1 MRHSIFI
8 LLIISSIISA
18 FTQTI
23 KFESGQIH
31 LHNGEKKEGLIAGE
45 FQLSEPKGLYFK
57 PTEDAKEEYLAYAA
71 IKEVRLGEQLRYITH
86 CDQPQ
91 GQKQCY
97 WLQIMVQGQASL
109 YLSGANNKLYFF
121 EENGVFT
128 PIQYKTLPGLVN
140 LLKKN
145 CDGFLPNSNPKLDK
159 KSMIDLVT
167 QYNDCKKNGTQTQ
180 TYYNP
185 VPPKFYWGPKL
196 GINDG
201 NAYIFETP
209 FYHITDYRGK
219 PNVSIGVVLNLQTKS
234 NWAVAS
240 ELNYLSRN
248 ITNDTFN
255 FGSLTDPNLQTLKAK
270 LSYLELPLFIQ
281 YRFLKG
287 KIKPYLQ
294 GGVHTLFPIKR
305 SFLNQSLT
313 DPSRPPIAD
322 PSTKFTGLGFGY
334 SFAAGLQMQLT
345 EQSLLQINAKRA
357 LFSNNLNTRLNIYP
371 ERQMSFYFQQFQ
383 IEGSWLFRL

>member
-1 MRHSIFI
+1 MRYCIFI
-8 LLIISSIISA
+8 LLIISSITSA

-23 KFESGQIH
+23 RFESGQIH
-31 LHNGEKKEGLIAGE
+31 FHSGEKKEGLIAGE

-145 CDGFLPNSNPKLDK
+145 CDSFFPNSNPKLDK

-185 VPPKFYWGPKL
+185 VRPKFYWGPKL

-209 FYHITDYRGK
+209 FYHITDYLGQ